1 MATEKVSSFR
11 QQLTAMREAA
21 VTDFQTHPR
30 PQWLLKTLCHSVD
43 RVLAGIWKS
52 VGIPSRHTLVAVGGY
67 GRGELFPHSDVD
79 VLVLLADSPDDALN
93 AKLEAFIQELWSLGL
108 TIGHS
113 VRTVAECIE
122 EAANDITIQTSLL
135 EARFV
140 TGSRKLFRQMK
151 ERYDAAM
158 DPQAFFIA
166 KTLETRQRHLKFGDT
181 PYSLEPNCKEGPGGL
196 RDLHVILWVAK
207 AAKLGFSWNELAE
220 KGLLTASE
228 AQQLRKK
235 ERAFKD
241 IRIRLHIQAKRAEDR
256 LLFDLQMPVAST
268 FGFRK
273 KGQLLDA
280 RTASECMMQRYYRAA
295 HSVCQLN
302 MILLQNLQA
311 RLFPK
316 PQVTVRLND
325 RFNEVN
331 GLLDIASD
339 TVFTKHP
346 SAIFEAFYL
355 LSQRADLK
363 EMTVR
368 TLRAMWHARMNIDR
382 SFRSNRVIHAFFL
395 KILQSERFAVRTL
408 EYMNRM
414 GILGRYLPNLGRI
427 VGQMQYDLFH
437 QFTVDQH
444 TLKVLENLHHF
455 SQARYAHED
464 PLCSHL
470 MTGFS
475 RQWVLYVAALF
486 HDIAK
491 GRGGDHS
498 QLGMRDAQRFCV
510 QHGMTAEDTEL
521 VVFLVREHLTLSTY
535 AQKRDLSDPE
545 VINAFAGIVGDDR
558 HLTALFLLTV
568 ADIRGTA
575 SNIWN
580 AWKGKLMENLLVQ
593 AKRVLGGEALSV
605 DHELAKRQQAA
616 KAQLRFYGLPES
628 ASDAFW
634 KQLDIV
640 YFLRNDPSD
649 IAWHTRTLYQQMASK
664 EPVVKCRLS
673 PTGEGLQVVV
683 YMPDR
688 PDLFAWICSYFDRK
702 NYAILDAKIH
712 TTGHQYA
719 LDTFVVTRQGFEK
732 NYRDI
737 TPQVEHDLTE
747 ILKSTG
753 PLPEPSQPKLSR
765 KSRIFPVTPSIDLR
779 PDAGGRFV
787 LSITGNDYRGLLYAI
802 ARVFSRHRI
811 NLHTAKIMTL
821 GERIEDVFL
830 IDGETL
836 QQPRLQIQF
845 ERDMIDVLRINA
857 G

>member
-1 MATEKVSSFR
+1 MTTETVPSFR

-21 VTDFQTHPR
+21 IADFQIHPR
-30 PQWLLKTLCHSVD
+30 PQWLLKTLCRSVD
-43 RVLAGIWKS
+43 KVLTALWASIGF
-52 VGIPSRHTLVAVGGY
+52 PSTHTLVAVGGY
-67 GRGELFPHSDVD
+67 GRGELFPYSDID
-79 VLVLLADSPDDALN
+79 VLVLLADSPDEALN
-93 AKLEAFIQELWSLGL
+93 AKLEKFIQELWSLGL

-113 VRTVAECIE
+113 VRTVPECIE

-135 EARFV
+135 EARYLA
-140 TGSRKLFRQMK
+140 GNRKLFHQMR

-166 KTLETRQRHLKFGDT
+166 KTLETKQRHLKFGDT

-220 KGLLTASE
+220 KGLLTPSE

-256 LLFDLQMPVAST
+256 LLFDLQMPVAET
-268 FGFRK
+268 YGFRK
-273 KGQLLDA
+273 KGLLLDA
-280 RTASECMMQRYYRAA
+280 RTASECMMKRYYRAA

-302 MILLQNLQA
+302 MILLQNLQS
-311 RLFPK
+311 RLFPT
-316 PQVTVRLND
+316 PQIPVRLND

-368 TLRAMWHARMNIDR
+368 TLRAMWHARMNINR
-382 SFRSNRVIHAFFL
+382 AFRNSRTNHAFFL

-408 EYMNRM
+408 AYMNRM
-414 GILGRYLPNLGRI
+414 GILGRYLPNFGRI

-455 SQARYAHED
+455 SRARYAHEN

-498 QLGMRDAQRFCV
+498 QLGMRDARRFCV
-510 QHGMTAEDTEL
+510 QHDMTAEDTEL
-521 VVFLVREHLTLSTY
+521 VMFLVKEHLTLSTY
-535 AQKRDLSDPE
+535 AQKRDLSDPD
-545 VINAFAGIVGDDR
+545 VINAFAGIVKDDR

-568 ADIRGTA
+568 ADIQGTA

-580 AWKGKLMENLLVQ
+580 AWKGKLMEDLLAQ
-593 AKRVLGGEALSV
+593 TKRVLGGEALSI
-605 DHELAKRQQAA
+605 DHELERRQQEA
-616 KAQLRFYGLPES
+616 KAKLRLYGLPES
-628 ASDAFW
+628 AHDTFW

-640 YFLRNDPSD
+640 YFLRNDASD
-649 IAWHTRTLYQQMASK
+649 IAWHTRSLYWQADAL

-673 PTGEGLQVVV
+673 QVGEGLQVMV

-688 PDLFAWICSYFDRK
+688 PDLFALICSYFDRK

-712 TTGHQYA
+712 TTKQQYA
-719 LDTFVVTRQGFEK
+719 LDSFIVTRQGFEK

-737 TPQVEHDLTE
+737 TSQVEHDLTE
-747 ILKSTG
+747 ILKSSG

-802 ARVFSRHRI
+802 AWVFSHHRI

-845 ERDMIDVLRINA
+845 ERDMIDVLRTPA